1 MKQYHNW
8 YVPEEETSGIR
19 DIIREWTNKGEAVVN
34 MLPQRRTVVQ
44 AGGNLGVFPKG
55 LAKYF
60 DKVVTFEPIQTN
72 LECMLKNID
81 TIENIDVYNCALGAE
96 DTRANFKSTIKG
108 NCGATQI
115 TFSTE
120 GDMSVIPLDSLELDD
135 VDLLWLDVEGTEV
148 EALNGAIETIE
159 RCRPIIVTENNGLIP
174 AYPSGLDGSPGFR
187 SWVEH
192 TFGYS
197 YKARLMRDDIFKPV

>member
-1 MKQYHNW
+1 LKQYNNW
-8 YVPEEETSGIR
+8 YVPDKETTGIR
-19 DIIREWTNKGEAVVN
+19 DIIKEWNNKGKAVVD
-34 MLPQRRTVVQ
+34 MLPQHRTVVQ

-60 DKVVTFEPIQTN
+60 DRVITFEPIQSN
-72 LECMLKNID
+72 LECLVKNID
-81 TIENIDVYNCALGAE
+81 NIENIDVHNYALGAE
-96 DTRANFKSTIKG
+96 NTQASFKSTIQG

-115 TFSTE
+115 SFSTQ
-120 GDMSVIPLDSLELDD
+120 GDISVIPLDSLELED

-159 RCRPIIVTENNGLIP
+159 RCRPIIVAENNGLIP
-174 AYPSGLDGSPGFR
+174 AYPSGLEGSPGFR

-192 TFGYS
+192 TFGYV
-197 YKARLMRDDIFKPV
+197 YTGRLMRDDIFKPV

>member
-1 MKQYHNW
+1 LKQYHNW
-8 YVPEEETSGIR
+8 YVPEEETTGIR
-19 DIIREWTNKGEAVVN
+19 DIIKEWTNKGEAVVN

-60 DKVVTFEPIQTN
+60 DKVVTFEPIQSN
-72 LECMLKNID
+72 LECLLKNID

-96 DTRANFKSTIKG
+96 NTRASFKSTIKG
-108 NCGATQI
+108 NSGATQI
-115 TFSTE
+115 NFSSE
-120 GDMSVIPLDSLELDD
+120 GDMLVIPLDSLELED

-174 AYPSGLDGSPGFR
+174 AYPSGLDGSPRFR
-187 SWVEH
+187 SWVEG

-197 YKARLMRDDIFKPV
+197 YKGRLMRDDIFKPV